1 MEPFGFGRHLL
12 LGLHVQTRRAVT
24 SQGVFFLFPLF
35 PAGRSRGTKAVV
47 LGQSLPMQEP
57 EELLKPAV
65 PAIERATAYDS
76 SEEGVKRLGDSPT
89 RSLKHLSSD
98 ENLVRKASRQ
108 GMVEEIETEEELEL
122 VRRKSAQL
130 RESCSHEIIKEGNMK
145 PLLSDAVI
153 EEASIAI
160 VRAAK
165 GQGWDNEIAA
175 RLKKRMEKRFES
187 PSGGR
192 WHCIAG
198 PDFGSY
204 VSHEKGHMI
213 YLYLPRYLAPTEK
226 IEYDRD
232 IRKKAEA
239 DGPQPNSP
247 RLPPMPQ
254 GEEGRSTLDLTRTG
268 PLLGEGDM
276 AQRMIGILLWRT

>member
-1 MEPFGFGRHLL
+1 MP
-12 LGLHVQTRRAVT
+12 
-24 SQGVFFLFPLF
+24 
-35 PAGRSRGTKAVV
+35 
-47 LGQSLPMQEP
+47 EP
-57 EELLKPAV
+57 EELFKPPV
-65 PAIERATAYDS
+65 PAIERDASYDVT
-76 SEEGVKRLGDSPT
+76 EESVKRFGESPMRPLKKTDSHNG
-89 RSLKHLSSD
+89 SQM
-98 ENLVRKASRQ
+98 LVRKASRQ
-108 GMVEEIETEEELEL
+108 GALDETETEEEFEV
-122 VRRKSAQL
+122 VRRKSVEL
-130 RESCSHEIIKEGNMK
+130 RESCTHDIIKEGNMK

-153 EEASIAI
+153 DEATEAI
-160 VRAAK
+160 VRARK

-232 IRKKAEA
+232 LRKKTEAEA
-239 DGPQPNSP
+239 PQPNSP
-247 RLPPMPQ
+247 RLPPMRLGAEAP
-254 GEEGRSTLDLTRTG
+254 SSLDLIRTG